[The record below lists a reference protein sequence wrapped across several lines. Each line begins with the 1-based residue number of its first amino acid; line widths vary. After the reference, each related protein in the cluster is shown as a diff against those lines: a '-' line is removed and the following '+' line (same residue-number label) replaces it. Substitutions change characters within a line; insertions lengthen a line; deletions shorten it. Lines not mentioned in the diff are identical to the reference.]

1 MATTLHLRRIN
12 QRKVIQAMMRLRT
25 ASRAE
30 LAREAGL
37 SQPTVGRIVDQMLAT
52 SVLSVGRSDSVSGGG
67 GDFANG
73 EGPALGRPSTP
84 LELDHR
90 RRRFVTIQ
98 LGVSQTRIAA
108 LPMAVSDANQWDLSF
123 DTPDSPDGFG
133 RALHDHWKRVVPRHL
148 QAVVLSLPG
157 VVDERAPRVLFSPNL
172 HWTERAD
179 FPAIFR
185 TVTRAP
191 LICIQEIRA
200 LALGQLAA
208 EPAGEDFLLVDF
220 GSGVGAA
227 AVIGQKLYESPFPLS
242 GELGHAP
249 VLGNRRVCSCGA
261 TGCLETLVS
270 RNGLLA
276 TSRENGGPGE
286 WERLIA
292 YFQRGEL
299 PAWIIPSLDAVATT
313 IAGGLNL
320 MGTRRTILTGSFNEL
335 PAVADYICAAVK
347 RAAMWSRF
355 GDVRCETAPRRR
367 MMGMASLAIN
377 EVLLVEPPAAVTA

>member
-1 MATTLHLRRIN
+1 
-12 QRKVIQAMMRLRT
+12 MRLRT

-52 SVLSVGRSDSVSGGG
+52 SVLAVGSSDSLPSAGAGR
-67 GDFANG
+67 DAIS
-73 EGPALGRPSTP
+73 EGTQLGRPSTP

-90 RRRFVTIQ
+90 RRRFITIQ
-98 LGVSQTRIAA
+98 VGVNQTRMAA
-108 LPMAVSDANQWDLSF
+108 LPMAVSDANEWDLSF
-123 DTPDSPDGFG
+123 KTPDSPDAFEN
-133 RALHDHWKRVVPRHL
+133 ALRDHWKRVVPRHL
-148 QAVVLSLPG
+148 QVVVMSLPG
-157 VVDERAPRVLFSPNL
+157 VVDERAQRVLFSPNL

-185 TVTRAP
+185 AVTRAP
-191 LICIQEIRA
+191 LLCIQEIRA

-208 EPAGEDFLLVDF
+208 EPTSEDFLLIDF

-227 AVIGQKLYESPFPLS
+227 AVIGQKLYESPLPLS

-276 TSRENGGPGE
+276 TSVQNGGPGQ
-286 WERLIA
+286 WDQLVA
-292 YFQRGEL
+292 YFQQREL
-299 PAWIIPSLDAVATT
+299 PAWLIPSLDAAATS

-320 MGTRRTILTGSFNEL
+320 MGTRRAIITGSFHEL
-335 PAVADYICAAVK
+335 PVVAQYLSAAVK

-355 GDVRCETAPRRR
+355 GEVRCNTVPRRR
-367 MMGMASLAIN
+367 MMGMVSLAIN
-377 EVLLVEPPAAVTA
+377 QVLLLEPSMAAMA